1 MDSLSPSFA
10 TPLNRSE
17 SFFNYS
23 SSSSTNPAL
32 PAGEYEVFLSF
43 RGPDVRTSFA
53 DCLYS
58 CLVRSRIRTFRDE
71 EELRKGEQIAPSLVQ
86 AIIESKIHI
95 PIFSQDYAS
104 SKWCL
109 QELAKMVECWKQGKG
124 HVILPIF
131 YFMNPRDVR
140 HQDGPYKQAFELHAQ
155 KHDADTVKEWREAL
169 QEVGKMKGWT
179 VKDSDGQGAVI
190 DEVFS
195 RVDSHLMM
203 NYKLVSDQDCI
214 GIDFHVDEV
223 MKLLDSDSQSVKVVS
238 IHGIG
243 GIGKTTIA
251 KAVYDRVFTQFDR
264 CCFLEDVRDTLTR
277 NDGVLALQKKVIS
290 VILKHDARV
299 EDNSQG
305 IQVIKDRICKHK
317 VLIVLDDIDDTFEFD
332 KILGE
337 IGDFSPGSRFLFT
350 TRDRILNFH
359 TEYKSY
365 ELREMSHDYSLQL
378 FSKHAFGMDYPP
390 TDYISLSHKFVE
402 AAAGLPLALKVIGS
416 LLFRKDQKV
425 WEEKLMQLKEVP
437 PSMVQKRLK
446 ISYDA
451 LNYEEQQIFL
461 DIACFFIG
469 ENKMLPIYMWSDCKF
484 HPEGG
489 ISTLIIR
496 SLIKVNESD
505 KFWMHDHI
513 RDLGR
518 AIVRDENVEHPS
530 KRSRIWSRDDALD
543 MLKSKQGTVDV
554 RALKVDHNCE
564 LTEEEFRN
572 LPKLR
577 YLEVKSAGLTGD
589 FTEILP
595 DIRWLRLCSC
605 PSIPSRFEMKKLVT
619 LELKNLHMRDGWA
632 GWREIKMAK
641 KLKVITLSR
650 CYGLKRTP
658 DLSECGS
665 LELLTFEHSSMKGEL
680 KIGNWKCLR
689 KLLIVDC
696 EVTKLAD
703 NIRMLT
709 NLEVI
714 NYFGCYRA
722 NLLLPKLTTSIKT
735 LVISSTVPNLSELKD
750 LQELRFEDC
759 RGGLRIPGDIWKL
772 SNLKTLIIKRAL
784 RDTLLVTEARN
795 GIMCSAPLVLPSS
808 LICLCVDDF
817 EDMQRLPNL
826 ANLNNL
832 KELSLTNIGGVTE
845 IHGLGEVKLLVTLRL
860 YGAAN
865 LKYLEGL
872 ENLVLLTDLRVEN
885 CPAIK
890 RMPNFATLNRLCCLV
905 ISNCQL
911 LTKLKGIG
919 ELVQS
924 LSHLEIR
931 SCPNLSDVEGLQSL
945 SALELLQL
953 EGCDLVERL
962 PSLSK
967 LERLKTLILKENP
980 RLSEIESLDH
990 LKSLL
995 RLEIS
1000 QCNSLERLPD
1010 LSYLQNLNTVC
1021 IDHCQG
1027 LTELTVAEG
1036 LELLVFLGIEFCES
1050 VTKLSILS
1058 TRLKRLKI
1066 DRCEQLSEFIGIE
1079 GLESL
1084 ELLELRNCPS
1094 IQKLPGCNG
1103 SKMIETRNWNQ
1114 QLKMDSLSPNFAT
1127 PLNRSESFFNYSS
1140 SSSSGSALPTGE
1152 YEVFLSFRG
1161 PDVRTSFA
1169 DCLYSCLI
1177 RSKIRT
1183 FRDEEELRKGE
1194 QIAPSLV
1201 QAIIES
1207 KIHIPIFSQDYAS
1220 SKWCLQELAKMVEC
1234 WKQGKGHIILPIFY
1248 FVNPRDVR
1256 HQDGPYKQAFELHAQ
1271 KHDADTVKEWR
1282 EALQEVGKMKGW
1294 TVKDSDGQGAIIDE
1308 VFSRVDSILMRNY
1321 KLVAD
1326 EDLVGVDFHVEQVVQ
1341 LLDLDSQSVAVVSIH
1356 GIGGSGKTTIS
1367 KAVYDKVC
1375 SQFDRCCFL
1384 EDVRETLKKNE
1395 GVVNLQN
1402 KVLSVILK
1410 HDYQVENASN
1420 GIHLIKDRVCKHK
1433 VLLVLDDIDDMFEF
1447 EKILGNMDA
1456 FASGSRF
1463 VITTRDQILNFRQD
1477 CKSYELGEMSH
1488 DHSLQLFY
1496 KHAFRMD
1503 YPPEDYAILSSKFV
1517 EAAAGLPLA
1526 LKVMGSLLFR
1536 KDMKIW
1542 EENLIRFKEIPP
1554 CKVQERLKISYDA
1567 LTYEEQQ
1574 IFLDIA
1580 CLFIGE
1586 DKRLPLYMWDG
1597 CNFFPESAINTLVL
1611 RSLIKING
1619 SSRFWMHDHI
1629 RDLGRAI
1636 VRDEGVENPGKRSR
1650 IWSEND
1656 ALDMLKNNQGTD
1668 HVRALKFQGQ
1678 ECSQFTK
1685 KEFKNLSGLRY
1696 LEVIDASLTG
1706 DFTKTVPDL
1715 RWLVLSSCASI
1726 PASFGIEK
1734 LVILDLSGVWVGDGW
1749 SGWRALK
1756 MARKLKVVYIENC
1769 NGLKRAPDL
1778 SACGSLEVLKLH
1790 YCDKMSG
1797 ELHVG
1802 NFKCLKELIIRG
1814 CGITISS
1821 TVPNLSD
1828 LKDLEVLLFQQCNG
1842 VIRIPGDLWKL
1853 SKLKTLKVTDSSC
1866 DSSELLVEDASMPSS
1881 LNCLHFERCG
1891 TLPRLPS
1898 VANLNNLSELRL
1910 TKVGVREIHGLGEL
1924 RNLVSLHV
1932 AYAQNLDNLD
1942 GLETLVLL
1950 EDLMLIDCPVMGRL
1964 PSLAALNKLTRLEIR
1979 ECWIFTKIQGLHEL
1993 GDCLSDLVLIGC
2005 LGLTHIEGLQ
2015 SLVALENLT
2024 VTGCDSLKRLPTL
2037 SSLVRLKT
2045 VILWTDN
2052 TPLLLLHEPESF
2064 NSLNLLQELNLSG
2077 LNSMKHLPDLSH
2089 LKSLKSLTI
2098 SRCDQLKKLKGLHG
2112 LELLGDLSVENCQS
2126 IMELNNLSGL
2136 KNLNKLRISECS
2148 QLTEITG
2155 FEGLESLVGLFL
2167 YACTSIEK
2175 LSDLSGLK
2183 KLEELSI
2190 HTCTQLSEVKGL
2202 EGLESLV
2209 ELWIDNCPSLERL
2222 ADLSGLRNLLVFE
2235 TKRCPQLTVGFTRP
2249 YRSPYVITDENPG
2262 EGFGNRAK
2270 LKGLLKSSA
2279 RYCKKLTNLAVI
2291 QIPDDLWKLSKL
2303 KTLTLTDCSC
2313 DCDDPLL
2320 TTVFSIFN
2328 LVLALASAI
2337 HFSS

>member
-23 SSSSTNPAL
+23 SSSSTDPAL

-43 RGPDVRTSFA
+43 RGPDIRMSFA

-124 HVILPIF
+124 HIILPIF

-140 HQDGPYKQAFELHAQ
+140 HRDGPYKQAFELHAQ
-155 KHDADTVKEWREAL
+155 KHDADTVKDWREAL

-337 IGDFSPGSRFLFT
+337 IGDFSLGSRFLFT

-365 ELREMSHDYSLQL
+365 ELGEMSHDYSLQL

-469 ENKMLPIYMWSDCKF
+469 ENKMLPIYMWSECKF
-484 HPEGG
+484 YPECG
-489 ISTLIIR
+489 IATLIIR

-543 MLKSKQGTVDV
+543 MLKSKQ
-554 RALKVDHNCE
+554 
-564 LTEEEFRN
+564 
-572 LPKLR
+572 
-577 YLEVKSAGLTGD
+577 
-589 FTEILP
+589 
-595 DIRWLRLCSC
+595 
-605 PSIPSRFEMKKLVT
+605 
-619 LELKNLHMRDGWA
+619 
-632 GWREIKMAK
+632 MAK

-722 NLLLPKLTTSIKT
+722 NLLLPKLPTSIKT

-750 LQELRFEDC
+750 LQELCFEDC

-911 LTKLKGIG
+911 LTKLKGMG

-931 SCPNLSDVEGLQSL
+931 SS
-945 SALELLQL
+945 
-953 EGCDLVERL
+953 
-962 PSLSK
+962 
-967 LERLKTLILKENP
+967 
-980 RLSEIESLDH
+980 
-990 LKSLL
+990 
-995 RLEIS
+995 
-1000 QCNSLERLPD
+1000 
-1010 LSYLQNLNTVC
+1010 
-1021 IDHCQG
+1021 
-1027 LTELTVAEG
+1027 
-1036 LELLVFLGIEFCES
+1036 
-1050 VTKLSILS
+1050 
-1058 TRLKRLKI
+1058 
-1066 DRCEQLSEFIGIE
+1066 
-1079 GLESL
+1079 
-1084 ELLELRNCPS
+1084 
-1094 IQKLPGCNG
+1094 NG

-1127 PLNRSESFFNYSS
+1127 PLNRSESFINYSS

-1308 VFSRVDSILMRNY
+1308 VFSRVDSFLMRNY

-1326 EDLVGVDFHVEQVVQ
+1326 EDLVGVDFHVEQVVK

-1420 GIHLIKDRVCKHK
+1420 GIHLITDRVCKHK
-1433 VLLVLDDIDDMFEF
+1433 ILLILDDIDDMFEF

-1463 VITTRDQILNFRQD
+1463 VITTRDQILNFHQD

-1488 DHSLQLFY
+1488 DHSLQLFC

-1526 LKVMGSLLFR
+1526 LKVMGSLLFH

-1567 LTYEEQQ
+1567 LTYEERQ

-1656 ALDMLKNNQGTD
+1656 ALDMLKNNQ
-1668 HVRALKFQGQ
+1668 
-1678 ECSQFTK
+1678 
-1685 KEFKNLSGLRY
+1685 
-1696 LEVIDASLTG
+1696 
-1706 DFTKTVPDL
+1706 
-1715 RWLVLSSCASI
+1715 
-1726 PASFGIEK
+1726 
-1734 LVILDLSGVWVGDGW
+1734 
-1749 SGWRALK
+1749 

-1828 LKDLEVLLFQQCNG
+1828 LKDLEVLLFQQ
-1842 VIRIPGDLWKL
+1842 
-1853 SKLKTLKVTDSSC
+1853 
-1866 DSSELLVEDASMPSS
+1866 
-1881 LNCLHFERCG
+1881 
-1891 TLPRLPS
+1891 
-1898 VANLNNLSELRL
+1898 
-1910 TKVGVREIHGLGEL
+1910 
-1924 RNLVSLHV
+1924 
-1932 AYAQNLDNLD
+1932 
-1942 GLETLVLL
+1942 
-1950 EDLMLIDCPVMGRL
+1950 
-1964 PSLAALNKLTRLEIR
+1964 
-1979 ECWIFTKIQGLHEL
+1979 
-1993 GDCLSDLVLIGC
+1993 
-2005 LGLTHIEGLQ
+2005 
-2015 SLVALENLT
+2015 
-2024 VTGCDSLKRLPTL
+2024 
-2037 SSLVRLKT
+2037 
-2045 VILWTDN
+2045 
-2052 TPLLLLHEPESF
+2052 
-2064 NSLNLLQELNLSG
+2064 
-2077 LNSMKHLPDLSH
+2077 
-2089 LKSLKSLTI
+2089 
-2098 SRCDQLKKLKGLHG
+2098 
-2112 LELLGDLSVENCQS
+2112 
-2126 IMELNNLSGL
+2126 
-2136 KNLNKLRISECS
+2136 
-2148 QLTEITG
+2148 
-2155 FEGLESLVGLFL
+2155 
-2167 YACTSIEK
+2167 
-2175 LSDLSGLK
+2175 
-2183 KLEELSI
+2183 
-2190 HTCTQLSEVKGL
+2190 
-2202 EGLESLV
+2202 
-2209 ELWIDNCPSLERL
+2209 
-2222 ADLSGLRNLLVFE
+2222 
-2235 TKRCPQLTVGFTRP
+2235 
-2249 YRSPYVITDENPG
+2249 
-2262 EGFGNRAK
+2262 
-2270 LKGLLKSSA
+2270 
-2279 RYCKKLTNLAVI
+2279 
-2291 QIPDDLWKLSKL
+2291 
-2303 KTLTLTDCSC
+2303 
-2313 DCDDPLL
+2313 
-2320 TTVFSIFN
+2320 
-2328 LVLALASAI
+2328 
-2337 HFSS
+2337 